1 LAIRRSFNNVTTKT
15 RRKRN
20 KKINLKKQK
29 IKTFGPILEQTDCG
43 AEKLAK
49 TLAINAKC
57 PTLGCNGLGNTRFP
71 GCIRHS
77 SIKSCPKASVEL
89 LEEIEVFA

>member
-1 LAIRRSFNNVTTKT
+1 MAIRRSFNNVTTKT

-20 KKINLKKQK
+20 KKTNLKKLK
-29 IKTFGPILEQTDCG
+29 ITDCG